1 MNLYER
7 IQCAIN
13 YIESKLDY
21 NIQVSEVAKQAYMS
35 RAGFYRLFNAF
46 TGYDVKE
53 YIRRRRFECA
63 CLDIK
68 NGIPAVEIAL
78 QYGFASQEAFIKS
91 FKTVVGT
98 TPGNYGKSNLN
109 YTFGKVNL
117 LETNFEL
124 QDEQLKSKYP
134 EINVLTN
141 LPKIRVASYW
151 AFGEFPEGDGDAV
164 IKEWAKKNNLL
175 DPDKGTRIFGF
186 DYPSY
191 FAHKR
196 GYEYWITV
204 PGNFQ
209 FNENDICTE
218 KIFPGGMY
226 ALITIEFKKDDV
238 GNFIGKLFG
247 AMDKFAK
254 WCRESD
260 YGFAF
265 HQYLEEMVPEDAE
278 SDTQR
283 MNCYFPIC
291 KNPETKKPL
300 VTDLPEFTM
309 AVFHENN
316 QDFIGSEKAWDLY
329 FKWSEIS
336 GDYQK
341 HRVFQVQDSLNKM
354 YEAPTEIWVTN
365 PPEGADLS
373 GLEIRNFSGG
383 KYLKFTTLFKS
394 ATSEL
399 EENCYN
405 IYMDG
410 GYDRADGQLI
420 MEYQSIS
427 DDLND
432 RMKHWLYY
440 PLR

>member
-7 IQCAIN
+7 IQCAID
-13 YIESKLDY
+13 YIENKLND
-21 NIQVSEVAKQAYMS
+21 NIQIPEAAKQACMS

-63 CLDIK
+63 CLDIQ

-78 QYGFASQEAFIKS
+78 KYGFASQEAFIKS
-91 FKTVVGT
+91 FKAVVGT
-98 TPGNYGKSNLN
+98 TPGNYGKSNFN

-117 LETNFEL
+117 LEMNFEV
-124 QDEQLKSKYP
+124 QDERLRSKYP
-134 EINVLTN
+134 EISVLTN
-141 LPKIRVASYW
+141 LPKMRVASYW
-151 AFGEFPEGDGDAV
+151 TFSVSPEDDGDAV
-164 IKEWAKKNNLL
+164 IKEWAKKRNLL
-175 DPDKGTRIFGF
+175 DPDKGARIFGF
-186 DYPSY
+186 DYPAY

-209 FNENDICTE
+209 FNENDICKE

-226 ALITIEFKKDDV
+226 ALITIEFKKGDF

-254 WCRESD
+254 WCRESE

-278 SDTQR
+278 SDMQR

-316 QDFIGSEKAWDLY
+316 KNFIGSEKAWDLY
-329 FKWSEIS
+329 YKWSEIS

-341 HRVFQVQDSLNKM
+341 HKVYQVLGSVNKM
-354 YEAPTEIWVTN
+354 YEVPTEIWVAN
-365 PPEGADLS
+365 PPEGTDLS
-373 GLEIRNFSGG
+373 GLEIRKFSGG

-394 ATSEL
+394 GTSEL
-399 EENCYN
+399 EENCYK
-405 IYMDG
+405 IYMHG
-410 GYDRADGQLI
+410 GYDRADRQLI
-420 MEYQSIS
+420 MEYQGIS

-440 PLR
+440 PLK